1 MKKNQFN
8 FLYILLLFI
17 CWSSC
22 QKEELIPSVVDEV
35 VFDCPDEK
43 TDFFFEG
50 EMGGVPFCYYEGVN
64 DYEMRFTT
72 TASLLTV
79 SNTFEVGPDSLGG
92 SGVLESAKWINW
104 GFRPESIFDLDN
116 PDIHGQ
122 FPHAT
127 PWLYIQSPAASLDTN
142 NTKIIHKNVHSIGP
156 LKLQSDQLLSDQGF
170 NIVLQFSDWDSG
182 RLRKFEA
189 RGGDQ
194 TDSFL
199 RITELD
205 IRDLPDGIAQY
216 TVTFEFACNLY
227 YKGEAHRFYNRIEN
241 GRMRVQF
248 EIKK

>member
-1 MKKNQFN
+1 MHYYKKT
-8 FLYILLLFI
+8 LSLILLLFMFT
-17 CWSSC
+17 SSC

-35 VFDCPDEK
+35 IFDCPDEK

-64 DYEMRFTT
+64 DYEMRYST
-72 TASLLTV
+72 TASLLTL
-79 SNTFEVGPDSLGG
+79 SNTLEVGPDSVGG
-92 SGVLESAKWINW
+92 PGVLESAKWINW
-104 GFRPESIFDLDN
+104 GFRPESI
-116 PDIHGQ
+116 PDPEKPGIER

-127 PWLYIQSPAASLDTN
+127 PWLYIQSPASSLDTS

-170 NIVLQFSDWDSG
+170 NITFQFNDWDTR
-182 RLRKFEA
+182 RLRTFEA

-227 YKGEAHRFYNRIEN
+227 YRGEAHRFYNRIEN